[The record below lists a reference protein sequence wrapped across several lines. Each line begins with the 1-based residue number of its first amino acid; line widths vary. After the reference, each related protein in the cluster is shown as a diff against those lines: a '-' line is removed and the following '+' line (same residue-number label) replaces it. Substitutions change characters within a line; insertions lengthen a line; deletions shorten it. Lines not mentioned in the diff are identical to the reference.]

1 MELLQLKYF
10 YKIADSRTLTQAA
23 DELNVSQ
30 PSLSRMI
37 SRLEDEFEME
47 FFDRNGR
54 NITLNKNGEVFLH
67 YCTQIMNSLD
77 EMRTD
82 LSELKKRK
90 DLQVSVGFYSMSS
103 MLIDIIGNFR
113 RLYPNIQIRVLQH
126 YHEDDSDSSLDL
138 IVNSAVPGKEPEGS
152 TILVT
157 EDILLAVP
165 KGEKE
170 KYAQGEDL
178 PISSLA
184 KIPVIS
190 LVKGRPIRD
199 IADYYLKEANVKPNI
214 VVETD
219 SPVTLRKM
227 IIAGDGI
234 TFFPEKAWKL
244 DEQENIDFIK
254 FQPPC
259 KRSVYVRWNRLYYKS
274 YAARLFYNFLVEYFK
289 SEAFSG

>member
-10 YKIADSRTLTQAA
+10 YKIANSRTLTQAA

-54 NITLNKNGEVFLH
+54 NITLNKSGEVFLH

>member
-10 YKIADSRTLTQAA
+10 YKIANSKTLTQAA

-90 DLQVSVGFYSMSS
+90 DLQVSVGFYSTSS
-103 MLIDIIGNFR
+103 LLIDIIGSFR
-113 RLYPNIQIRVLQH
+113 KLYPNIQIRILQH
-126 YHEDDSDSSLDL
+126 YHEDDSNSSLDL
-138 IVNSAVPGKEPEGS
+138 IVNSSVMGKEPEAS
-152 TILVT
+152 TVLVT
-157 EDILLAVP
+157 EDILLAMP

-170 KYAQGEDL
+170 KYINSEAM
-178 PISSLA
+178 PIETISE
-184 KIPVIS
+184 IPIIS
-190 LVKGRPIRD
+190 LVKGRPVRD
-199 IADYYLKEANVKPNI
+199 IVDCFLKEANVKPNI

-219 SPVTLRKM
+219 SPVTLRR
-227 IIAGDGI
+227 IVEAGQGVS
-234 TFFPEKAWKL
+234 FFPEKTW
-244 DEQENIDFIK
+244 ERSNEENIEFVK
-254 FQPPC
+254 LQPSC
-259 KRSVYVRWNRLYYKS
+259 KRSVYVRWNKPYYKS
-274 YAARLFYNFLVEYFK
+274 YAARLFYDFLVDYFNTK
-289 SEAFSG
+289 FFL

>member
-10 YKIADSRTLTQAA
+10 YKIANSRTLTQAA

-37 SRLEDEFEME
+37 SRLEFEME

-170 KYAQGEDL
+170 KYTQGEDL

>member
-10 YKIADSRTLTQAA
+10 YKIANSRTLTQAA

-170 KYAQGEDL
+170 KYAQGSML
-178 PISSLA
+178 SINALT
-184 KIPVIS
+184 KIPIIS

-199 IADYYLKEANVKPNI
+199 VVDYYLKEANVKPNI

-219 SPVTLRKM
+219 SPVTLRRM
-227 IIAGDGI
+227 IMAGEGV
-234 TFFPEKAWKL
+234 TFFPEMTWVLEEKTNVEFL
-244 DEQENIDFIK
+244 E

-259 KRSVYVRWNRLYYKS
+259 KRSVYVRWNRPYYKS
-274 YAARLFYNFLVEYFK
+274 YAARLFYNFLVEYF
-289 SEAFSG
+289 STNPFL

>member
-10 YKIADSRTLTQAA
+10 YKIANSRTLTQAA

-170 KYAQGEDL
+170 KYAQGSML
-178 PISSLA
+178 SINALT
-184 KIPVIS
+184 KIPIIS
-190 LVKGRPIRD
+190 LVKGRPVRD
-199 IADYYLKEANVKPNI
+199 VVDYYLKEANVKPNI

-219 SPVTLRKM
+219 SPVTLRRM
-227 IIAGDGI
+227 IMAGEGV
-234 TFFPEKAWKL
+234 TFSLK
-244 DEQENIDFIK
+244 
-254 FQPPC
+254 
-259 KRSVYVRWNRLYYKS
+259 
-274 YAARLFYNFLVEYFK
+274 
-289 SEAFSG
+289 

>member
-10 YKIADSRTLTQAA
+10 YKIANSRTLTQAA

>member
-10 YKIADSRTLTQAA
+10 YKIANSRTLTQAA

-274 YAARLFYNFLVEYFK
+274 YAARLFYNFE
-289 SEAFSG
+289 

>member
-10 YKIADSRTLTQAA
+10 YKIANSRTLTQAA

-170 KYAQGEDL
+170 KYTQGEDL

>member
-10 YKIADSRTLTQAA
+10 YKIANSRTLTQAA

-165 KGEKE
+165 KGEK
-170 KYAQGEDL
+170 
-178 PISSLA
+178 
-184 KIPVIS
+184 
-190 LVKGRPIRD
+190 R
-199 IADYYLKEANVKPNI
+199 NI
-214 VVETD
+214 HKVVCY
-219 SPVTLRKM
+219 R
-227 IIAGDGI
+227 
-234 TFFPEKAWKL
+234 
-244 DEQENIDFIK
+244 
-254 FQPPC
+254 
-259 KRSVYVRWNRLYYKS
+259 
-274 YAARLFYNFLVEYFK
+274 
-289 SEAFSG
+289 